1 MDDDSF
7 SEVSSIG
14 DNNSVHSFDDID
26 NLSLGDHED
35 AQPHEDAPT
44 VTIPPM
50 AHIQEIRDYLE
61 DIGIQ
66 VEGGTG
72 SVTLR
77 DIYNYAYLRGY
88 GDGAM
93 VSDSFAS
100 NDHDEM
106 SVLPPPL
113 TIGDLTVTPDD
124 LNNAINHLN
133 ETDGETD
140 LDMTLS
146 FGNNSNS
153 FGGKK
158 RRRKTKKSL
167 KKRRKTRRK

>member
-7 SEVSSIG
+7 SGVSSIG
-14 DNNSVHSFDDID
+14 DNNSVHSFDDIA
-26 NLSLGDHED
+26 NLSLDGPDEVE
-35 AQPHEDAPT
+35 PIT

-50 AHIQEIRDYLE
+50 AHIQEIRQYLT
-61 DIGIQ
+61 DIGIP
-66 VEGGTG
+66 VEGGEG

-100 NDHDEM
+100 NDDEM

-113 TIGDLTVTPDD
+113 TIGDLTVTTDN
-124 LNNAINHLN
+124 LNNAINNLN
-133 ETDGETD
+133 ETEGETD

>member
-1 MDDDSF
+1 MDNDSF

-14 DNNSVHSFDDID
+14 DNNSVHSFDNIG
-26 NLSLGDHED
+26 NLSLDEHN
-35 AQPHEDAPT
+35 EDAPT

-50 AHIQEIRDYLE
+50 AHIQEIRDYLT
-61 DIGIQ
+61 DLGIP
-66 VEGGTG
+66 VEGGEG

-100 NDHDEM
+100 NDNEM
-106 SVLPPPL
+106 SVPPPL
-113 TIGDLTVTPDD
+113 TIEDLNVTPNP
-124 LNNAINHLN
+124 LNNAIINLN
-133 ETDGETD
+133 ETTDGETD

>member
-1 MDDDSF
+1 MADNDDNF
-7 SEVSSIG
+7 SDVSDIG
-14 DNNSVHSFDDID
+14 DNSSLHLLNEPDLSF
-26 NLSLGDHED
+26 NEESED
-35 AQPHEDAPT
+35 VPTT

-50 AHIQEIRDYLE
+50 AQIQEIRNYLT

-66 VEGGTG
+66 VEGGEG
-72 SVTLR
+72 SVTLI

-100 NDHDEM
+100 NDDEM
-106 SVLPPPL
+106 SVLPPAL

-124 LNNAINHLN
+124 LNNAIINQSFS
-133 ETDGETD
+133 EGETD